1 LSYLGGA
8 SPIRNSINRQSIK
21 TLASLIGVVVVFFAY
36 SGVAHADRFDAQ
48 IAALRT
54 QAQQQQAVANQFT
67 AQATDYQTRVNQLNA
82 QMGAL
87 QAQIS
92 LSQAQSSR
100 LTQQIADNE
109 SKLAQEKSVLGS
121 NLKVMYL
128 DSSISPLEM
137 LASSNNLSD
146 YFNQQQYQ
154 DSIKDKIQASMST
167 ILQTQKDLARQQTD
181 VTNLLVSQRTQNAQL
196 AASRDEVNNLLAIAS
211 SNVAAANAT
220 VKNSNAQ
227 ISSLKS
233 QQAAILA
240 AASVGFSGSFPGAS
254 SGSGGACDN
263 GQGNGGYPAAWC
275 AAPQDEAG
283 YGGDWGYNRE
293 CVSWA
298 GWRRYQLYA
307 QGAVSRPVQAW
318 GNANQWGDGARNAG
332 FTVDNNPSFGAVAQ
346 TSIGAYGHVAVV
358 EKVIAPYV
366 IVSEMN
372 YDGNG
377 HFRYG
382 KYLSSYFHYIH

>member
-220 VKNSNAQ
+220 VKNSNARF
-227 ISSLKS
+227 L
-233 QQAAILA
+233 
-240 AASVGFSGSFPGAS
+240 V
-254 SGSGGACDN
+254 
-263 GQGNGGYPAAWC
+263 
-275 AAPQDEAG
+275 PQ
-283 YGGDWGYNRE
+283 
-293 CVSWA
+293 
-298 GWRRYQLYA
+298 
-307 QGAVSRPVQAW
+307 
-318 GNANQWGDGARNAG
+318 
-332 FTVDNNPSFGAVAQ
+332 
-346 TSIGAYGHVAVV
+346 VAVV
-358 EKVIAPYV
+358 VPVIMDKVMVVTQQPGVQRPKTKLAMVATGAITASVYLGLDGAGTSSMLRAPLVAPYRHGV
-366 IVSEMN
+366 TPT
-372 YDGNG
+372 NG
-377 HFRYG
+377 VMARAMPALPSTITHRSAPLPRPVLELTG
-382 KYLSSYFHYIH
+382 MSLL